1 MRSCISGNMDESTGM
16 LTPAYNEVCFNASI
30 KTDDGLLAHS
40 VSRREGIA
48 FEQARMLVVSES
60 DAMLDALNS
69 DRELV
74 LGHIGTLSITE
85 DNVLFFKPYEE
96 NRVWCKPLVV
106 PQKAVIAKQQQVITR
121 QQNYYTVRIPK
132 CVIRYAAMLTV
143 LLFGYMSLSMPPVST
158 TGNVDRA
165 SVVPLPKV
173 RTNNTDINELAS
185 NDVSEKTVAEDATE
199 CNKARYF
206 LIVGASASEEKCKI
220 FITQHPDFNLELL
233 PSGKGKTLIYVACS
247 DERSELLD
255 RMRSDKIMNEFGQT
269 WVFDA
274 ED

>member
-1 MRSCISGNMDESTGM
+1 MDETAGM

-48 FEQARMLVVSES
+48 FEQARMLVATES
-60 DAMLDALNS
+60 GAMLDALNS

-85 DNVLFFKPYEE
+85 DNVIFFKPYEE
-96 NRVWCKPLVV
+96 NKMWCQPLVV
-106 PQKAVIAKQQQVITR
+106 PQKTVIAKHQQVITR

-132 CVIRYAAMLTV
+132 CVIRYAAMFAV
-143 LLFGYMSLSMPPVST
+143 LLFGYMSLSMPSAST

-173 RTNNTDINELAS
+173 KAHNTDINELTS
-185 NDVSEKTVAEDATE
+185 NDVAEETVAADATE
-199 CNKARYF
+199 CTKARYF
-206 LIVGASASEEKCKI
+206 LIVGASASVEKCQI
-220 FITQHPDFNLELL
+220 FIAQHPDFNLEIL
-233 PSGKGKTLIYVACS
+233 PSGKGKTLIYVASS

-255 RMRSDKIMNEFGQT
+255 RMRSDEIMNEFGQT